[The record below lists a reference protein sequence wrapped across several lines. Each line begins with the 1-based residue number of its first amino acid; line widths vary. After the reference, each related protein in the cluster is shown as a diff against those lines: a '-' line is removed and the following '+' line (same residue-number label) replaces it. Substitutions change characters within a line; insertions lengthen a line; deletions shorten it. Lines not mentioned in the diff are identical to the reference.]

1 MAFGFTQFSIVPIR
15 SEAREQSEMVSQLL
29 FGELYQVVQVLEKW
43 VQIVTF
49 FDAYKGWIDR
59 SLHTEISEKLYK
71 KGTSSPL
78 NATNA
83 LIVEAQKDDTSLF
96 LVRGSTFP
104 GLKSK
109 RFKWNEQLYRLKN
122 FTLPTQAGTRQSLV
136 ETAKLYLNTPY
147 LWGGK
152 TPFGIDCSGFT
163 QMVYRINGVQIPRDA
178 YQQVSMGQALS
189 FVEEAQAGDLAF
201 FENEE
206 GSIIHVGMVLEN
218 QYIIHASG
226 HVRIDKIDHEGIY
239 KEATRR
245 YSHQLR
251 VIQNI
256 LG

>member
-1 MAFGFTQFSIVPIR
+1 
-15 SEAREQSEMVSQLL
+15 
-29 FGELYQVVQVLEKW
+29 
-43 VQIVTF
+43 
-49 FDAYKGWIDR
+49 
-59 SLHTEISEKLYK
+59 
-71 KGTSSPL
+71 
-78 NATNA
+78 
-83 LIVEAQKDDTSLF
+83 VEAQKDDTSLF